1 MEASTRRSID
11 GGARGRL
18 AAADPRPED
27 GAGAV
32 AFLGAFCFFLSAVEY
47 MVPKP
52 LPFMRLGIA
61 NLPILIG
68 AGFLSLPQLL
78 ALALVKAIGMSLI
91 SGTLFSYVALFS
103 LSGTAAA
110 ALAMWAAMKAP
121 RGLVSRVGASVLG
134 AVASNAAQLTLAY
147 FIVFHEAA
155 RLVAPPFMAAGL
167 VTGLL
172 LGVFAEL
179 FAERSEWLSLV
190 AGTAPRG
197 KPSAASGAPA
207 GAGAPG
213 IGSRAEARPAEAL
226 DPRGARARSARRAER
241 RAKRRARWEAAVP
254 PGRSAVIGILSS
266 LAFLFPIPLPARA
279 ALFALFVAAAW
290 LAGKRIS
297 WTATLLTSAGIVA
310 ANLLVPVGKVIASLG
325 PLKVTEAALLDGIDK
340 ALVFEGLLYASKA
353 FVRRGLRLRGRL
365 GRVLASAFESYDMI
379 VEYKGRLRPSTLIE
393 DADALA
399 LEIWEAGPAGAAG
412 RARSLSREGRP
423 H

>member
-11 GGARGRL
+11 GEAPGRRG
-18 AAADPRPED
+18 AADSPPED
-27 GAGAV
+27 GAGMV

-68 AGFLSLPQLL
+68 AGFLSLPSLL

-103 LSGTAAA
+103 LSGTVAA
-110 ALAMWAAMKAP
+110 ALAMRAAMKAP

-167 VTGLL
+167 VTGLA

-179 FAERSEWLSLV
+179 FAERSAWLALV
-190 AGTAPRG
+190 TGIAPYG
-197 KPSAASGAPA
+197 KAPA
-207 GAGAPG
+207 AAIAPDGAETPG
-213 IGSRAEARPAEAL
+213 PGPRAEERPAEAL
-226 DPRGARARSARRAER
+226 DPRAARRAER
-241 RAKRRARWEAAVP
+241 RSRWEAAVP
-254 PGRSAVIGILSS
+254 PGPSAIVGILSS
-266 LAFLFPIPLPARA
+266 LAFLFPIPLPAKA

-310 ANLLVPVGKVIASLG
+310 ANLLVPVGKVIASIG

-379 VEYKGRLRPSTLIE
+379 VEYKGRMRPSTLIG

-399 LEIWEAGPAGAAG
+399 LEIWGEGPAGVEG